1 MKHKLK
7 IKDLFKIK
15 EKIVLLFTFIL
26 FLCVGVYGSSTSL
39 ALGSF
44 FIILAPAPFIF
55 LFIKRAKKDYS
66 EVWRITTQ
74 DNIARINVEYWH
86 KNDIRKLE
94 RNYFWSLSGKLIPV
108 GEDVNGK
115 FQPVHVF
122 NLPLPDVTSGH
133 IYRSGVQEIAVDLMK
148 KENEGMGEVVKLAGM
163 FIITAVMIFI
173 VYSMWG
179 RMLEAFN

>member
-1 MKHKLK
+1 MKHNLK
-7 IKDLFKIK
+7 IKDLFNNK
-15 EKIVLLFTFIL
+15 EKIGLLLSFIL
-26 FLCVGVYGSSTSL
+26 FLSLGVYGSLTSL

-44 FIILAPAPFIF
+44 FIIIAPAPFIF

-74 DNIARINVEYWH
+74 DNIARLNVEYWH
-86 KNDIRKLE
+86 KNEIRKLE

-108 GEDVNGK
+108 GEDINGK
-115 FQPVHVF
+115 FQPVYVF

-148 KENEGMGEVVKLAGM
+148 KEDEGLKDVVKLAGM
-163 FIITAVMIFI
+163 FLIIAVMIFI
-173 VYSMWG
+173 IYSMWG

>member
-1 MKHKLK
+1 MKHNLK
-7 IKDLFKIK
+7 IKDLFNIK
-15 EKIVLLFTFIL
+15 EKISLLLSFIL
-26 FLCVGVYGSSTSL
+26 FLSLGVYGSLTSL

-44 FIILAPAPFIF
+44 FIIIAPAPFMF
-55 LFIKRAKKDYS
+55 LFIKRARHNYS
-66 EVWRITTQ
+66 EVWRITSK
-74 DNIARINVEYWH
+74 DNVARLNVEFWD
-86 KNDIRKLE
+86 KKDIRKLD

-115 FQPVHVF
+115 FQPIYVF

-148 KENEGMGEVVKLAGM
+148 KESDGIKDVVKIAGLVVVVLA
-163 FIITAVMIFI
+163 MIFI
-173 VYSMWG
+173 IYSMWG